1 MLCRPRFE
9 PPGRFDNFAT
19 PPPPPS
25 PVVKVN
31 VPTGILK
38 VAYKNYC
45 VILYYE
51 SEIISPNLSHKTGTL
66 GLSGLTASVLG
77 RPLQKAE
84 QISDWSRRPLRAS
97 QLTYAALDA
106 YVGLEI
112 FMQLRQRARDLG
124 AEEVFARCVAE
135 MVGGKT
141 PKKGGTGGERK
152 SARMKLEEEEEGLPE
167 VQPLLTDPIPPSGLR
182 YRTIG
187 WI

>member
-1 MLCRPRFE
+1 M
-9 PPGRFDNFAT
+9 
-19 PPPPPS
+19 
-25 PVVKVN
+25 
-31 VPTGILK
+31 
-38 VAYKNYC
+38 
-45 VILYYE
+45 
-51 SEIISPNLSHKTGTL
+51 ISLDPDSIWFGSHKTRTL

-124 AEEVFARCVAE
+124 AAAVFARCVAE

-141 PKKGGTGGERK
+141 PKKGSGKGGERK
-152 SARMKLEEEEEGLPE
+152 PASMKPEEEEGLSD

-182 YRTIG
+182 YRTGIRSVECSKSSLVP
-187 WI
+187 WKRVISNVATYFFHLLITYL

>member
-1 MLCRPRFE
+1 M
-9 PPGRFDNFAT
+9 
-19 PPPPPS
+19 
-25 PVVKVN
+25 
-31 VPTGILK
+31 
-38 VAYKNYC
+38 
-45 VILYYE
+45 
-51 SEIISPNLSHKTGTL
+51 
-66 GLSGLTASVLG
+66 LG

-112 FMQLRQRARDLG
+112 FMQLRKRASDLN

-141 PKKGGTGGERK
+141 PKKGSGTGGERRK
-152 SARMKLEEEEEGLPE
+152 PASMKPEEEEEGLPE

>member
-1 MLCRPRFE
+1 M
-9 PPGRFDNFAT
+9 
-19 PPPPPS
+19 
-25 PVVKVN
+25 
-31 VPTGILK
+31 
-38 VAYKNYC
+38 
-45 VILYYE
+45 
-51 SEIISPNLSHKTGTL
+51 
-66 GLSGLTASVLG
+66 LG

-106 YVGLEI
+106 HVGLEI
-112 FMQLRQRARDLG
+112 FMQLRQRASDLG

-135 MVGGKT
+135 IVGGKT
-141 PKKGGTGGERK
+141 PKKGPGTGGERK
-152 SARMKLEEEEEGLPE
+152 LARMKQEEEEEGLPD